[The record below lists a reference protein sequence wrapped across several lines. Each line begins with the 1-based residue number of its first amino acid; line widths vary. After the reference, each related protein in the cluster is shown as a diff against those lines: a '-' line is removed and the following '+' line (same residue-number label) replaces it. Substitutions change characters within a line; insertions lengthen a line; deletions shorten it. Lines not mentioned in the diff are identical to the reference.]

1 MAYATTDF
9 FENDDGL
16 SSLLRADT
24 PVTSA
29 DRDGSDSSPSFEDS
43 GLSSGGS
50 PESSALLLN
59 GGSRRRRRRRK
70 PRLTGLSKQRQAA
83 NERERVRMQNLTA
96 ALGVLREHIPPPVA
110 PKDKRLS
117 KIETLK
123 LAIGYIDYL
132 RRVLQESTE
141 NAASLL
147 PPSLESLAKEDAE
160 FDIDGSFEIKGQDKE
175 QRRRRKDRTAR
186 HRLTTPHF
194 NAKKSQQTK
203 PAPRPTAAKVRPR
216 PSTVSSCSPKSGGS
230 NDGMSVKLET

>member
-1 MAYATTDF
+1 MAYATADF
-9 FENDDGL
+9 FGTDAGL
-16 SSLLRADT
+16 SSLLRPDT

-29 DRDGSDSSPSFEDS
+29 DRDGSDSSLPSFEDS

-50 PESSALLLN
+50 PEGSALLS

-132 RRVLQESTE
+132 RKVLQESAE
-141 NAASLL
+141 NASSLL

-160 FDIDGSFEIKGQDKE
+160 FDIHGSFQIKGQNKE
-175 QRRRRKDRTAR
+175 QKCRRKDRNR
-186 HRLTTPHF
+186 RPSLSTPDCH
-194 NAKKSQQTK
+194 AKKSQLTK
-203 PAPRPTAAKVRPR
+203 AGSRPTAAKVQLRP
-216 PSTVSSCSPKSGGS
+216 PPVSPYCPKPGS
-230 NDGMSVKLET
+230 QDEVSVKLET

>member
-9 FENDDGL
+9 FETDGL
-16 SSLLRADT
+16 SSLLRPDT
-24 PVTSA
+24 PATSA

-43 GLSSGGS
+43 GLSSSGS
-50 PESSALLLN
+50 PESSALLS

-96 ALGVLREHIPPPVA
+96 ALGTLREHIPPPVA
-110 PKDKRLS
+110 PQDKRLS

-132 RRVLQESTE
+132 GRVLEETTE

-160 FDIDGSFEIKGQDKE
+160 FELDGSFQIKGQDKE
-175 QRRRRKDRTAR
+175 QRRRRKDRNKR
-186 HRLTTPHF
+186 HCVTTPDCH
-194 NAKKSQQTK
+194 AKKSQQRK
-203 PAPRPTAAKVRPR
+203 PEPRPTAAKLHPR
-216 PSTVSSCSPKSGGS
+216 PSCSPEPESYNGV
-230 NDGMSVKLET
+230 SVKLET